1 MFTLKKQFSEKY
13 AAVDYTAYDIPFNFE
28 CGTNIIFGNVDV
40 GNCCPQVTY
49 QNKKAIE
56 WKDGN

>member
-56 WKDGN
+56 